1 MCLNVLKKNET
12 RALEEEVSVI
22 SWAGSQVL
30 TPTDM
35 KSLICWDIEPYV
47 LAKVNKSFWE
57 TRRLCLES
65 RRENQARDK
74 DEAVSKAFI
83 SQKIELFRV
92 VT

>member
-12 RALEEEVSVI
+12 LGLEEEVSVI
-22 SWAGSQVL
+22 SCAGSEVL

-35 KSLICWDIEPYV
+35 KSLICLDIEPCV
-47 LAKVNKSFWE
+47 LVKVNKSFGE

-65 RRENQARDK
+65 RRESQARDK
-74 DEAVSKAFI
+74 EEAVSTGFI
-83 SQKIELFRV
+83 SQKIELFRG